1 MFHGMNDIR
10 QETRRRLQQTLED
23 RSQQQRDRK
32 ARYMREVYRP
42 SRKSLNVTLTP
53 EQYERIMA
61 AAAEAGY
68 RPRVYLREITL
79 ASLDR
84 RPLVPRGLEAA
95 LWASADQLRAAGHN
109 LNQIARLANTRREI
123 SPEQL
128 QEARA
133 CLGQMEVTLERLV
146 FAPFRSPW
154 S

>member
-1 MFHGMNDIR
+1 MNDIR
-10 QETRRRLQQTLED
+10 QETRRRLQQTLGD

-32 ARYMREVYRP
+32 ARYMREVYRKT
-42 SRKSLNVTLTP
+42 RKSLNVTLTP
-53 EQYERIMA
+53 EQYERIA
-61 AAAEAGY
+61 AAAKAAGY
-68 RPRVYLREITL
+68 QPRAYGREVLL

-95 LWASADQLRAAGHN
+95 LWAAADQLRAAGHN

-133 CLGQMEVTLERLV
+133 CLGQMEAALEQLV